1 MIQTTA
7 ATDQVVKHASAL
19 VVYASTHGHTA
30 RIAARIAEAMR
41 AHGVEADLHDVAS
54 AGDAEPGLYDVV
66 GRRRV
71 AA

>member
-1 MIQTTA
+1 MLQA
-7 ATDQVVKHASAL
+7 PAHLAL

-41 AHGVEADLHDVAS
+41 AHGVEADLHAVAS

-66 GRRRV
+66 GPRRV